1 MSSTFNGVEF
11 PWHAFSGDGKRALES
26 VAGARYLYTLG
37 QSLAEG
43 TETKKIVD
51 NFRQNFL
58 SAATLGDFNAVQA
71 NLDNKLRELY
81 NSIIPGSEHWGL
93 DIIGNNTLAT
103 NQKGYHYVT
112 AQIKAIQ
119 DAFRPNGQTDIWRQ
133 ILGLSDQGQQIPDKI
148 MTDFLLKSGIGI
160 FDSAKFGHYTEPD
173 WLNQF
178 GFYNN
183 QWNPMNFDGT
193 HLTAEQAKKHHLM
206 SYNQLVDIV
215 RHLAPER
222 QNIFDSVV
230 KNDALWRPETILG
243 LEAGKSKKMLNGIE
257 YTWDGKNWIPN
268 KLATSQK
275 PLTNAEMEA
284 QLKGVPNLN
293 TTSGDG
299 SGTGGY
305 SNHYKSTTAVPKQII
320 VKIENLMNVESIDM
334 TNPDNA
340 AVVENLKD
348 QMAQVLIDVVADF
361 NANAINLK

>member
-1 MSSTFNGVEF
+1 M
-11 PWHAFSGDGKRALES
+11 
-26 VAGARYLYTLG
+26 
-37 QSLAEG
+37 
-43 TETKKIVD
+43 
-51 NFRQNFL
+51 
-58 SAATLGDFNAVQA
+58 
-71 NLDNKLRELY
+71 
-81 NSIIPGSEHWGL
+81 
-93 DIIGNNTLAT
+93 
-103 NQKGYHYVT
+103 
-112 AQIKAIQ
+112 
-119 DAFRPNGQTDIWRQ
+119 
-133 ILGLSDQGQQIPDKI
+133 
-148 MTDFLLKSGIGI
+148 GI
-160 FDSAKFGHYTEPD
+160 S
-173 WLNQF
+173 LNQAT
-178 GFYNN
+178 
-183 QWNPMNFDGT
+183 D
-193 HLTAEQAKKHHLM
+193 L
-206 SYNQLVDIV
+206 V
-215 RHLAPER
+215 RHLAVPL
-222 QNIFDSVV
+222 QGLFSDYIS
-230 KNDALWRPETILG
+230 DALWKPDSILG

-361 NANAINLK
+361 NANASNLT